1 MKTFLSPLLHADYLH
16 LCLNIFGSYLV
27 VGRFEDINGTR
38 PTLVLLLATY
48 FCQVI
53 LVAFTVYMTGLPI
66 DILGI
71 SCLVYASLGHIVQQN
86 FTRLSTT
93 EKNSLVCALV
103 LMVIFETSLRTIIV
117 HGLAFTFG
125 VALSV
130 AKRQSKD

>member
-1 MKTFLSPLLHADYLH
+1 
-16 LCLNIFGSYLV
+16 
-27 VGRFEDINGTR
+27 
-38 PTLVLLLATY
+38 
-48 FCQVI
+48 
-53 LVAFTVYMTGLPI
+53 MTGLPI